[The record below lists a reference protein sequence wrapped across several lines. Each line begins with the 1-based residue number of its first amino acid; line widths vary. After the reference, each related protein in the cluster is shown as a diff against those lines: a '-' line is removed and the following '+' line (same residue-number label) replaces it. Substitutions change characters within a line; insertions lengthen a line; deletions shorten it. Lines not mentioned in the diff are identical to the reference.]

1 MNTKAQIHLE
11 KLQFMFDFF
20 RKRESATRAEFNR
33 AWDRSYRSDNG
44 TNPILDD
51 LFSELRE
58 ELYVFFG
65 IEIEIVSKQKRG
77 PGVRY
82 GITNKEIYQSDKVL
96 QWMMGFL
103 EMRDALEACFHIH
116 DRVILDTFPSSNHML
131 RPLANAIYEKRK
143 VYIDYAKYGCN
154 TLRHYKVKPYYIVSY
169 RNRLYL
175 LCIVGRENFL
185 CLAMDRIKS
194 LKQTEEFFEWEI
206 SQTAEE
212 FLRHSFS
219 CVRPS
224 NGIGVCDITLRAYGT
239 ESYYME
245 DVPFHRTQQCKGSG
259 EDFMDYSISIY
270 PTMDFYGAVLQRGE
284 RLEIVEPQ
292 PIREEM
298 KCRLLHA
305 LSRYYPSFDVETFE
319 RTFAEKVL
327 Q

>member
-20 RKRESATRAEFNR
+20 RKRESATRAEFNE
-33 AWDRSYRSDNG
+33 AWERSYRSDNG

-51 LFSELRE
+51 LFVELRE

-65 IEIEIVSKQKRG
+65 IEIEIVSKQQRG

-103 EMRDALEACFHIH
+103 EMRDALKSCFHIH

-131 RPLANAIYEKRK
+131 RPIANAIYEKRK
-143 VYIDYAKYGCN
+143 VYIKYRKYGVDSM
-154 TLRHYKVKPYYIVSY
+154 RKYKAKPYYIVSY

-175 LCIVGRENFL
+175 LCVVGKEKFL
-185 CLAMDRIKS
+185 CLAMDRIED
-194 LKQTEEFFEWEI
+194 LEQTEEFFEWEFTM
-206 SQTAEE
+206 TAEE
-212 FLRHSFS
+212 FLRYCFS
-219 CVRPS
+219 CVRPDTDKEPC
-224 NGIGVCDITLRAYGT
+224 NITLRAHDT
-239 ESYYME
+239 ECFYLE
-245 DVPFHRTQQCKGSG
+245 DVPFHGTQEMIGKGNG
-259 EDFMDYSISIY
+259 YADYSVILY
-270 PTMDFYGAVLQRGE
+270 PTMDFYGAVLQRGS
-284 RLEIVEPQ
+284 RLEVVEPE

-298 KCRLLHA
+298 KCRLLDA
-305 LSRYYPSFDVETFE
+305 LKRYYPSFDRETFE